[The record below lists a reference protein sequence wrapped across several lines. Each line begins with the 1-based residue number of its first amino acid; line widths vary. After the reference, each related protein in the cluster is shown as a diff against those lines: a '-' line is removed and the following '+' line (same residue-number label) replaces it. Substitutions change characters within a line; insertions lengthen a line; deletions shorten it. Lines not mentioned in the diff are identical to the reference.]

1 MRRRLRTT
9 LSITRARAG
18 ARGQSG
24 VTLVEVVV
32 TVSLLAVVSA
42 VLLPLLA
49 TASRSVHPMEV
60 RSQSIDGLRNA
71 LASIG
76 REMRSAACVAE
87 PAANGPAGSHLRFTT
102 DANNST
108 YEVTYTAANG
118 QLLRQVTGQDS
129 VTLLDT
135 GLVNPGDA
143 FTHIATPRR
152 TVKVLFH
159 WQPDPKEPAIDLS
172 TVVAGRNAWHA
183 C

>member
-1 MRRRLRTT
+1 MRPPVRRRQRRRTN
-9 LSITRARAG
+9 G
-18 ARGQSG
+18 ESG
-24 VTLVEVVV
+24 LTLVELMVAVA
-32 TVSLLAVVSA
+32 LLSAVSA
-42 VLLPLLA
+42 VFLPIMN
-49 TASRSVHPMEV
+49 TSFRSVHPMEV
-60 RSQSIDGLRNA
+60 RSQSIDSLRNA
-71 LASIG
+71 LAAIG
-76 REMRSAACVAE
+76 RELRSAACVTA
-87 PAANGPAGSHLRFTT
+87 PPQNSTGNTLTFTT

-108 YEVTYTAANG
+108 YEVTYTATNG
-118 QLLRQVTGQDS
+118 QLLRQVTGESS

>member
-1 MRRRLRTT
+1 MRPPVRRRQRRRTN
-9 LSITRARAG
+9 G
-18 ARGQSG
+18 ESG
-24 VTLVEVVV
+24 LTLVELMVAVA
-32 TVSLLAVVSA
+32 LLSAVSA
-42 VLLPLLA
+42 VFLPIMN
-49 TASRSVHPMEV
+49 TSFRSVHPMEV
-60 RSQSIDGLRNA
+60 RSQSIDSLRNA
-71 LASIG
+71 LAAIG

-87 PAANGPAGSHLRFTT
+87 PAANGPAGNQLRFTT
-102 DANNST
+102 DANNTT
-108 YEVTYTAANG
+108 YTVTYTAANG
-118 QLLRQVTGQDS
+118 RLLRQVYGQDS

-152 TVKVLFH
+152 TVRVLFH